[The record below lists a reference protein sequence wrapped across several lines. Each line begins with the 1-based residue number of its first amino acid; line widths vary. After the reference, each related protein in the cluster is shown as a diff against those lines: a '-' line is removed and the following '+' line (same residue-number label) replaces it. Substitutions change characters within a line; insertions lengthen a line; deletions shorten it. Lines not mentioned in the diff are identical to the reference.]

1 MPLLFPASLLLLLA
15 AGPGDPF
22 RDISFDDARAAA
34 EKEKKLVVVDF
45 QSAQSE
51 ASKRFEKL
59 TIPSSG
65 VRSFLKT
72 KVVAIRVDLA
82 SAGELAARFR
92 VETAPTVLFVDA
104 LGLEVDR
111 YVGYLEPQRFLDQAR
126 GTLAGKDGIARARA
140 KIAAGEKDPRVRL
153 ELAQLLIDRG
163 RNAEA
168 LEELLVCFDRGAI
181 DDPKFAETRSTEVL
195 ERIHRLGQVWP
206 DALAKLAERSDAAA
220 KRIVEGSTDPRDVD
234 AAIRIDEALGRV
246 DRLLKLYDRLK
257 AMPEAAEVRKQLAP
271 HVVVVLMADRRY
283 AEALECIGDPAAEV
297 EKKIAACAEVE
308 KKGAAQ
314 AEAARSCRRDVV
326 GSGAACFEA
335 LLGTGQTEKADALLN
350 RLLAFEPKLAT
361 YETLMN
367 HTMRVGA
374 RKKAIEIG
382 WRGVADLP
390 APEDKARLRE
400 VLAALPEK

>member
-1 MPLLFPASLLLLLA
+1 MTAHVLFPALFLVAL
-15 AGPGDPF
+15 GTDPF
-22 RDISFDDARAAA
+22 RELSFDDALAAA
-34 EKEKKLVVVDF
+34 QKEKKVVVVDF
-45 QSAQSE
+45 QSAKSE
-51 ASKRFEKL
+51 ASQKLEKM
-59 TIPSSG
+59 TIATSG
-65 VRSFLKT
+65 VKAFLKG

-104 LGLEVDR
+104 QGLEIDR
-111 YVGYLEPQRFLDQAR
+111 YVGYLEPQKFVDQAR

-140 KIAAGEKDPRVRL
+140 KMAAGDENPRVRL

-168 LEELLVCFDRGAI
+168 LDELLVCYDRGAI
-181 DDPKFAETRSTEVL
+181 DDPTFAEMRSTEVL
-195 ERIHRLGQVWP
+195 TRIHRLGQVWP
-206 DALAKLAERSDAAA
+206 DALTKLAERSDAAA
-220 KRIVEGSTDPRDVD
+220 KRILDGSTDPKDVD
-234 AAIRIDEALGRV
+234 EAIRIDEELGRV
-246 DRLLKLYDRLK
+246 ERLMKLYDRLK
-257 AMPEAAEVRKQLAP
+257 AKPEAADVRKQLAP
-271 HVVVVLMADRRY
+271 HVVVVLLADRRY

-297 EKKIAACAEVE
+297 EKRIAACTELE

-314 AEAARSCRRDVV
+314 AEAAQKCRRDVV
-326 GSGAACFEA
+326 WSGAEFFEA

-350 RLLAFEPKLAT
+350 RLLAFEPKVGT

-367 HTMRVGA
+367 HTVRAGA
-374 RKKAIEIG
+374 QKKAVEIG

-390 APEDKARLRE
+390 AQADKARLRE